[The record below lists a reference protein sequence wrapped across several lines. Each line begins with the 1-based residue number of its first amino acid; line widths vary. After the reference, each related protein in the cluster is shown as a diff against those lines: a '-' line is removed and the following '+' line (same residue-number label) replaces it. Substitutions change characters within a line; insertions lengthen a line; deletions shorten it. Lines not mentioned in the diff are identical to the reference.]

1 MDVDNKAD
9 NEVPWSRG
17 KREVEAGEDSFCVLV
32 QPDERTTG
40 KFELLCMSKNHIL
53 CSVQTVYITGTLI
66 QTRVR

>member
-53 CSVQTVYITGTLI
+53 CSV
-66 QTRVR
+66 